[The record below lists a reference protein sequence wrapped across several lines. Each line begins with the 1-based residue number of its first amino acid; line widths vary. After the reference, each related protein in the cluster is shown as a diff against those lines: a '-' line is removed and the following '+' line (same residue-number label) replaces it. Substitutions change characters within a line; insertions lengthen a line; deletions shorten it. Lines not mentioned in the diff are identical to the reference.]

1 MDGLKGAQKIVFDE
15 LAKMISAREKPSI
28 SCLAQRTLYTEQTV
42 RCALVKLHD
51 MGIIRYQSYGRGKR
65 AVYEVLEE

>member
-1 MDGLKGAQKIVFDE
+1 MDGLKGAQRIVFDE
-15 LAKMISAREKPSI
+15 LVRTIENHEQPSI
-28 SCLAQRTLYTEQTV
+28 SFLAQRTLYTEQTV

-65 AVYEVLEE
+65 AIYEVLEE